1 MAEET
6 KRTTEEQLPQ
16 EGAQGG
22 TQEEKG
28 EALYDDND
36 PIEVL
41 KATAK
46 QYGLSEDEITIMT
59 KKELQSF
66 LDKKITEAI
75 KTREENLKKKMQ
87 EEELKKKQQYEELL
101 KLREKELLELKK
113 QVLIQN
119 SGLPSELAKLVEGD
133 SEEQIK
139 EKIATLQELWQKTI
153 EASVQKALEERL
165 RGKTPAAPKEQTLNL
180 SREALKKMTPEQINE
195 LFEKGEIQ
203 KLLKRGG

>member
-1 MAEET
+1 MPEEI
-6 KRTTEEQLPQ
+6 KRDQPQQLQP
-16 EGAQGG
+16 EGQGEV
-22 TQEEKG
+22 TQEEKS
-28 EALYDDND
+28 EVVFDDND

-46 QYGLSEDEITIMT
+46 QYGLSEDEIAIMT

-119 SGLPSELAKLVEGD
+119 SGLPAELAKLVEGET
-133 SEEQIK
+133 EEQIK
-139 EKIATLQELWQKTI
+139 EKIATLQGLWQKTI
-153 EASVQKALEERL
+153 ETSVQKALEERL
-165 RGKTPAAPKEQTLNL
+165 KGKTPTAPKEQALSL

-195 LFEKGEIQ
+195 LFESGELQ